1 MCQSQ
6 VESDGLLGSSSLRLA
21 KKVHFQLL
29 CWSTKHINFTIMGL
43 KCVICLRF
51 LLFHIF
57 NTLVKFEHHNYLF
70 SFRKTS
76 SWFNEWIS
84 FSNFCFSL
92 IIVWWEWRLYVFME
106 VCQAI
111 FLSMN
116 SSGCSAI
123 PLFLYV
129 RLTTGYMEECYWCSI
144 IAVGAVS
151 EGAGCLTQCLWFL
164 LSWPNTHH
172 IVILWFMFPLFFPDS
187 FTESQIIALWL
198 CQFLMIDVLKLYGL
212 ISNKTGKYELVPNTF
227 WKLIQKTRLLR
238 KAASFQLILSAHK
251 L

>member
-1 MCQSQ
+1 MWY
-6 VESDGLLGSSSLRLA
+6 A
-21 KKVHFQLL
+21 
-29 CWSTKHINFTIMGL
+29 
-43 KCVICLRF
+43 
-51 LLFHIF
+51 
-57 NTLVKFEHHNYLF
+57 
-70 SFRKTS
+70 
-76 SWFNEWIS
+76 
-84 FSNFCFSL
+84 
-92 IIVWWEWRLYVFME
+92 YVFYYFIFLTLWLSLSTITTFLALGKHHHGLTNE
-106 VCQAI
+106 YLSVTI

-123 PLFLYV
+123 PLFLYGL
-129 RLTTGYMEECYWCSI
+129 LTTGYMEECYWCSI

-198 CQFLMIDVLKLYGL
+198 CQFLMIDVLKLSGL